1 MTSLKTSIK
10 TITYLSDIGCLE
22 IQGASLEAQEYGSV
36 VEKYKKDIDMYNK
49 EKAKGNT
56 EVSPPVKPEGYDEK
70 SKRHADVTTR
80 DKNEKSGGGP
90 IAPNGAWHMPRTGDS
105 PKGLKSGLQDYQP
118 EEWVQ

>member
-1 MTSLKTSIK
+1 M
-10 TITYLSDIGCLE
+10 
-22 IQGASLEAQEYGSV
+22 